1 MLNLRSATIP
11 SDEDLIRWSLDHP
24 GYRFEYVN
32 GEITIVSPTGGKSG
46 IRNSALHAK
55 LYAWAKAHGYQIFGS
70 NTGFVFGTSSILKVS
85 PDEALM
91 EDARFSALSE
101 ADQEKLVPLAPD
113 IAVELVSKSQ
123 EYGKKREDVVM
134 KCEAMFDNGVK
145 HVVMLDAYATR
156 AAQRV
161 QTWGSAPPDFPTGW
175 DDVLNA

>member
-55 LYAWAKAHGYQIFGS
+55 LYAWAKANGYEIFGS
-70 NTGFVFGTSSILKVS
+70 NTGFVFGTSSMLKVS
-85 PDEALM
+85 PDEALVKT
-91 EDARFSALSE
+91 ERFSALSE
-101 ADQEKLVPLAPD
+101 DDREKLVPLAPD

-123 EYGKKREDVVM
+123 EYGKKRGDVIV
-134 KCEAMFDNGVK
+134 KCKAMFENGVE
-145 HVVMLDAYATR
+145 HVVMLDPYATIGAERVR
-156 AAQRV
+156 A
-161 QTWGSAPPDFPTGW
+161 WGEPPPDFPNEW
-175 DDVLNA
+175 DDVLDA